1 MSLSQVPTLTNRDL
15 SILTFTHSFGGV
27 TADLICKRHFQAGP
41 GALRACYRRIAH
53 LISQGLLTSTRLP
66 SSTGVGSGKAF
77 LTLGK
82 AARPILVKALGFSS
96 AAELGRN
103 RQSAPCY

>member
-15 SILTFTHSFGGV
+15 SILAFAYNFGGV

-41 GALRACYRRIAH
+41 GALRACYRRIAR

-66 SSTGVGSGKAF
+66 SATGVGSGKAF
-77 LTLGK
+77 LTLG
-82 AARPILVKALGFSS
+82 I
-96 AAELGRN
+96 
-103 RQSAPCY
+103 